1 MKSDYKETTRKIN
14 EVKRNIKDRVID
26 LSELVEIFNR
36 NGIPAYNTFLYKFAK
51 RCMDNTE
58 RGKYIFRNSNPIY
71 YKIVEGIY
79 SEVSKSRRKK
89 EVLEVVNKEQESIN
103 YLKSL
108 GYKVF
113 KVAQTLEEV

>member
-1 MKSDYKETTRKIN
+1 MKADYKEITRKIN

-26 LSELVEIFNR
+26 LSELAEIFNK

-51 RCMDNTE
+51 RCMNKTE
-58 RGKYIFRNSNPIY
+58 RGKYIFRNDDPIY

-79 SEVSKSRRKK
+79 SEVSKSQYKK
-89 EVLEVVNKEQESIN
+89 EVPEIVDKEQESID

-108 GYKVF
+108 GYRVF
-113 KVAQTLEEV
+113 KVVQTLEEV